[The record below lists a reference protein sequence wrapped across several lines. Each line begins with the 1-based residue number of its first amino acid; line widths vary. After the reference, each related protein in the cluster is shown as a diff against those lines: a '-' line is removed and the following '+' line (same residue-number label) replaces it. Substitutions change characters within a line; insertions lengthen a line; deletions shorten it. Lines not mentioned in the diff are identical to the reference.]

1 MSKRYQDIAGDGGSN
16 IVTQVIDQVASL
28 RQRMEQ
34 VRHKIV
40 ILSGKG
46 GVGKSAITANLAC
59 FLAERGYRI
68 GALDADFGG
77 PSLARMLGVH
87 GPHLEVGSSGVLPAS
102 GILGIKVMSL
112 DLFLPREESPVTWDG
127 PVENTSVWQSAIEAT
142 VLRELLS
149 DTDWGELDFLLLDL
163 PPGTT
168 KLPTVAQLLPDL
180 SGTII
185 VTIPSEISYFVVK
198 KSVTLVKELGM
209 TVSGLVENMAGYH
222 CQNCGTVGELFGTT
236 HRGGET
242 ARSLEMPFLGQIP
255 FDSRLAKCTDRG
267 KPFILEHLDSMVTTA
282 LQGIAEKVETFL
294 EEATK

>member
-1 MSKRYQDIAGDGGSN
+1 MTKSYQDITGDGGSN
-16 IVTQVIDQVASL
+16 IVAQINEQVARL

-46 GVGKSAITANLAC
+46 GVGKSVITANLAC
-59 FLAERGYRI
+59 FLADRGYRV

-77 PSLARMLGVH
+77 PSLAKMLGVH
-87 GPHLEVGSSGVLPAS
+87 EPHLKLGSSGVLPAS
-102 GILGIKVMSL
+102 GILGLKVMSL
-112 DLFLPREESPVTWDG
+112 DFLLPRDESPVTWDG
-127 PVENTSVWQSAIEAT
+127 PVENTPVWQGAMEAT
-142 VLRELLS
+142 VLGELLS

-180 SGTII
+180 SGAII

-198 KSVTLVKELGM
+198 KSATLAKELGM
-209 TVSGLVENMAGYH
+209 TILGLVENMAGYL

-236 HRGGET
+236 HRGEET
-242 ARSLEMPFLGQIP
+242 ARSLEVPFLGQIP
-255 FDSRLAKCTDRG
+255 FDSRLAECTDRG
-267 KPFILEHLDSMVTTA
+267 KPFILEHPDSPVTTA
-282 LQGIAEKVETFL
+282 LQGIAEKIETFL
-294 EEATK
+294 GEVTK